1 MDDSDTKELLWEISR
16 LKLNCVHPE
25 EVVTVVAHIDGSPES
40 KVPDVN
46 EIEETQRF
54 EQGPPVKETLSHK

>member
-1 MDDSDTKELLWEISR
+1 MDDSDTKELLWEVSR

-25 EVVTVVAHIDGSPES
+25 EVVTVVAPLDGGPEI

-46 EIEETQRF
+46 EIEENLR
-54 EQGPPVKETLSHK
+54 L